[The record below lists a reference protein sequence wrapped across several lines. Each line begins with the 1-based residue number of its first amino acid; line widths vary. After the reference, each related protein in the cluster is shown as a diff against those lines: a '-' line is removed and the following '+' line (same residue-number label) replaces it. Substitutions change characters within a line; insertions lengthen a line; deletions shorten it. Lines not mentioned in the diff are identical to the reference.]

1 MRGLPP
7 LFHLDQEILLQL
19 GVHLLGTAT
28 PAKFPTPP
36 NTLLAPTPPIPP
48 VQFCTAQAEA
58 VGTTGQGQVNY
69 IYNSCDMSLTPPGLT
84 KETLKALLDFMVKVR
99 PSIATTYG
107 FGPLVR
113 KTEESTCINY
123 LEAWCQLELNLY
135 HSLLSEFKELFKES
149 VKSSFFTDQ
158 DFTLTDSS
166 ESSESS
172 D

>member
-1 MRGLPP
+1 
-7 LFHLDQEILLQL
+7 
-19 GVHLLGTAT
+19 
-28 PAKFPTPP
+28 
-36 NTLLAPTPPIPP
+36 
-48 VQFCTAQAEA
+48 
-58 VGTTGQGQVNY
+58 
-69 IYNSCDMSLTPPGLT
+69 MSLTPPGLT

-107 FGPLVR
+107 FGLLVR